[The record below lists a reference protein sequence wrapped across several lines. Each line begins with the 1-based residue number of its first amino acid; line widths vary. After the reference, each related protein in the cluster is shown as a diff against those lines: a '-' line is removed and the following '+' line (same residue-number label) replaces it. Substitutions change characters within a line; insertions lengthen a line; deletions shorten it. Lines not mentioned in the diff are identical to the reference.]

1 MSVAVLVAA
10 CVAAYLSARVLFA
23 LRKVDRLNSE
33 RVNRLAR
40 IMRKELKVTA
50 QETVDAIVAQ
60 LGKAKTEIVTKIA
73 ELEAAN
79 PGVDLSALTE
89 IAQGLDDVVPEVVP
103 AEPVADTPP
112 EYQPLTEKRPHTPV
126 WGRSSSLVRPDARNL
141 AVLIHRQCQ
150 RLIVCRCC
158 DDQPHQQ
165 PRPARQ
171 QRQDEMHGHRV
182 ALPVHQTC
190 CGG

>member
-89 IAQGLDDVVPEVVP
+89 IAQGLDDVVPDVVP
-103 AEPVADTPP
+103 AEPVEDTP
-112 EYQPLTEKRPHTPV
+112 TE
-126 WGRSSSLVRPDARNL
+126 
-141 AVLIHRQCQ
+141 
-150 RLIVCRCC
+150 
-158 DDQPHQQ
+158 
-165 PRPARQ
+165 
-171 QRQDEMHGHRV
+171 
-182 ALPVHQTC
+182 
-190 CGG
+190 